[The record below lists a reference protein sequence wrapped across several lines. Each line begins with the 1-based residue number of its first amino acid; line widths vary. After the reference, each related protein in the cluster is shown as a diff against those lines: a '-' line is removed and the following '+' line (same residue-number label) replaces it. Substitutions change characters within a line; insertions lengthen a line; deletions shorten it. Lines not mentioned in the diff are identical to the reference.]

1 MKNYS
6 GLLIFLINKTMSVPF
21 CCKYNQSNYE
31 SKCDLF
37 FFQFFNN
44 QTLDKHFKLNNPKLI
59 DTHFILEVAAGI

>member
-1 MKNYS
+1 MNQNV
-6 GLLIFLINKTMSVPF
+6 IF
-21 CCKYNQSNYE
+21 
-31 SKCDLF
+31 F